1 MSKDN
6 KKILLWGGA
15 ILIALASAIVIYRLS
30 VRKFI
35 AKTPFR
41 RRSVKN
47 ALEEYKLWGEG
58 KKKETESSMYATI
71 KKYWDSIGWN
81 ESQWSPSGTAWS
93 SAFISYLM
101 KKSKANEDE
110 FKFASSHSQ
119 YITKAI
125 ANRKNNAKGFK
136 GYKIDEKKVELG
148 DLVCYARQDGVTYD
162 TTGSYNSHCDLVV
175 EIDGD
180 NAYAVGGNVSNSVTK
195 SKIPLTS
202 DGYAKAGNRRFV
214 VIKTK

>member
-148 DLVCYARQDGVTYD
+148 DLVCYARQYGVTYD

-202 DGYAKAGNRRFV
+202 DGYAEAGNRRFV

>member
-58 KKKETESSMYATI
+58 NKKENDPSMYSTI
-71 KKYWDSIGWN
+71 KKYWDSLGWN
-81 ESQWSPSGTAWS
+81 ESQWSPSGVPWS
-93 SAFISYLM
+93 SAFISYIM
-101 KKSKANEDE
+101 KKSKADEDE

-119 YITKAI
+119 YIIKAI
-125 ANRKNNAKGFK
+125 KNRKEKAKGFK
-136 GYKIDEKKVELG
+136 GYKINEKKVELG

-180 NAYAVGGNVSNSVTK
+180 NAYAIGGNVSDSVTK

-202 DGYAKAGNRRFV
+202 DGFAKAGNRRFV

>member
-1 MSKDN
+1 MWS
-6 KKILLWGGA
+6 GV
-15 ILIALASAIVIYRLS
+15 ILIGIASALIIYRLS

-58 KKKETESSMYATI
+58 DKNETDSKMYATI
-71 KKYWDSIGWN
+71 KKYWDAIGWN

-93 SAFISYLM
+93 SAFISYIM
-101 KKSKANEDE
+101 KKSRANEDD
-110 FKFASSHSQ
+110 FKLASSHSQ

-125 ANRKNNAKGFK
+125 ANRKGKAKGFK

-180 NAYAVGGNVSNSVTK
+180 NAYAIGGNVSNSVTK

>member
-1 MSKDN
+1 MTKDN
-6 KKILLWGGA
+6 KKILLWSGA
-15 ILIALASAIVIYRLS
+15 IIIALASAFFIYKLS
-30 VRKFI
+30 VRKLI

-41 RRSVKN
+41 KRSVKN
-47 ALEEYKLWGEG
+47 ALEEYKLWDEG

-93 SAFISYLM
+93 SAFISYIM
-101 KKSKANEDE
+101 KKSKATEDE

-125 ANRKNNAKGFK
+125 ANRKENGKGFK

-180 NAYAVGGNVSNSVTK
+180 NAYSIGGNVSDSVTK
-195 SKIPLTS
+195 STIPLTS

>member
-1 MSKDN
+1 MTKNSN
-6 KKILLWGGA
+6 KILMWSGA
-15 ILIALASAIVIYRLS
+15 ILIAVASAMVIYRLS
-30 VRKFI
+30 IRKFI

-41 RRSVKN
+41 RRTVKN
-47 ALEEYKLWGEG
+47 ALEEYRLWGEG
-58 KKKETESSMYATI
+58 KKKETDSSMYSTLN
-71 KKYWDSIGWN
+71 KYWDSIDWK

-110 FKFASSHSQ
+110 FNFASSHSA
-119 YITKAI
+119 YITESIKK
-125 ANRKNNAKGFK
+125 RKKNQKGFK
-136 GYKIDEKKVELG
+136 GYKLNEKKVELG

-162 TTGSYNSHCDLVV
+162 TTGSYNSHCDLIV

-180 NAYAVGGNVSNSVTK
+180 NAYGIGGNVSNSVSK

-202 DGYAKAGNRRFV
+202 DGFAKAGNRRFV

>member
-1 MSKDN
+1 
-6 KKILLWGGA
+6 
-15 ILIALASAIVIYRLS
+15 
-30 VRKFI
+30 
-35 AKTPFR
+35 
-41 RRSVKN
+41 
-47 ALEEYKLWGEG
+47 
-58 KKKETESSMYATI
+58 
-71 KKYWDSIGWN
+71 
-81 ESQWSPSGTAWS
+81 
-93 SAFISYLM
+93 M
-101 KKSKANEDE
+101 KKSKATEDE

-125 ANRKNNAKGFK
+125 ANRKENGKGFK
-136 GYKIDEKKVELG
+136 GYKINEKKVELG

-180 NAYAVGGNVSNSVTK
+180 NAYSIGGNVSDSVTK
-195 SKIPLTS
+195 STIPLTS

>member
-1 MSKDN
+1 MAKDN

-93 SAFISYLM
+93 SAFISYIM
-101 KKSKANEDE
+101 KKSRANEDE

-125 ANRKNNAKGFK
+125 ANRKEKAKGFK

-162 TTGSYNSHCDLVV
+162 TKGSYNSHCDLVV

-180 NAYAVGGNVSNSVTK
+180 SAYALGGNVSNSVTK
-195 SKIPLTS
+195 SRIPLTS
-202 DGYAKAGNRRFV
+202 DGFAKAGNRRFV